1 MKLLAVNISEM
12 TLEKLLNG
20 SFFFSFIKKISCQT
34 GSDTFF
40 FCQTIGLKSCRINLW
55 GETVITHFLCFLLS
69 QIISRSSVFH
79 HHFYLLNWSKSW
91 TSLYMDGTAVNFFCD
106 LLTWGGN
113 LGPKLHPGAWFFG
126 PWLFYNLKKFTS
138 RSI

>member
-1 MKLLAVNISEM
+1 MKLVKLLAVNISEM

-20 SFFFSFIKKISCQT
+20 RFFFSFIKKISCQT

-79 HHFYLLNWSKSW
+79 HHFYLLNWSKY
-91 TSLYMDGTAVNFFCD
+91 TGQDFLCKLGMKPHMDLVEISLFSINHVITRPIKIIKD
-106 LLTWGGN
+106 LCKAST
-113 LGPKLHPGAWFFG
+113 
-126 PWLFYNLKKFTS
+126 
-138 RSI
+138 